1 MGDFDFIVIGSGPA
15 GEKAAAQAAYF
26 GKKVAIVERDDRL
39 GGAPVNRG
47 GIPAKTLRE
56 TALYMTGFGRG
67 DLYGVDVS
75 FGSDITLDRL
85 RRRATAESERAG
97 ATVRQNLDRHGIAL
111 LPGSGRLE
119 PDHQVTVTASDGTL
133 SRHRGGVVL
142 IATGSHPFHPPGV
155 PFDDP
160 DVEDS
165 DSILVLD
172 RIPRSIVVVGGGPV
186 GCEYASI
193 FGALGV
199 EVTLVDM
206 AERLLPFLDGEISR
220 NLAGCF
226 ADAGIKV
233 VLGSPPAGITRG
245 AGGLEVTIDGA
256 VQHPEKVLFVAGRK
270 GNTDGIGLAEV
281 GVQLDDRGRIPVD
294 AEYRTTVPWIFAAGD
309 VIGPPALAS
318 VSAEQGRVAACHA
331 FDIPFKQSVDQ
342 LPPFGIYSIPEV
354 GGVGLTEEQAAAAG
368 IDYSIGTYPFAENP
382 RSRIAGTT
390 RGLIKLVLRRDD
402 RRLLGVHIVGE
413 EASELVHI
421 GQAVIHAGETIDRFI
436 DTTFNIPTRSEAYK
450 YAAYD
455 ALRRLAPP
463 KQA

>member
-1 MGDFDFIVIGSGPA
+1 MTDFDFIVIGSGPA

-26 GKKVAIVERDDRL
+26 GKKVAIVEREPRL
-39 GGAPVNRG
+39 GGAPVNWG

-56 TALYMTGFGRG
+56 TALYLTGFGRG
-67 DLYGVDVS
+67 QIYGVEVG
-75 FGSDITLDRL
+75 FGSEITWERL
-85 RRRATAESERAG
+85 RRRAAAESERAG

-111 LPGSGRLE
+111 LRGSGRLE
-119 PDHQVTVTASDGTL
+119 PDHVVAVTGTDGTVT
-133 SRHRGGVVL
+133 RHRGEVVL

-206 AERLLPFLDGEISR
+206 ADRLLPFLDAEISR
-220 NLAGCF
+220 TLAGCF
-226 ADAGIKV
+226 ADAGIRV
-233 VLGSPPAGITRG
+233 ILGSPPAGIKRTQS
-245 AGGLEVTIDGA
+245 GLEVMIGGEA
-256 VQHPEKVLFVAGRK
+256 MHPDRVLFVAGRK
-270 GNTDGIGLAEV
+270 GNTDGIGLAEA
-281 GVQLDDRGRIPVD
+281 GVQLDDRGRIRVD
-294 AEYRTTVPWIFAAGD
+294 AEYRTTVPWVFAAGD

-331 FDIPFKQSVDQ
+331 FGIPFKASVDQ

-354 GGVGLTEEQAAAAG
+354 GGVGMTEEQAVAAG
-368 IDYSIGTYPFAENP
+368 IDYSVGTFQFADNP

-390 RGLIKLVLRRDD
+390 SGLIKLVLRRHD

-413 EASELVHI
+413 EAAELIHI
-421 GQAVIHAGETIDRFI
+421 GQAVIHSGETIDRFI

-455 ALRRLAPP
+455 ALGRLPVP
-463 KQA
+463 R